1 MGLGMRL
8 LLLRLRRNRGAPLKL
23 RKRLPLYIGL
33 GDPNVKGSLLTS
45 IRYNFRLYFGL
56 RPVGLALRALGGT
69 LG

>member
-8 LLLRLRRNRGAPLKL
+8 LLLRLRRNRGAPLKF

-33 GDPNVKGSLLTS
+33 GDPNVKGSLLMS
-45 IRYNFRLYFGL
+45 IMYNFRFYFRL
-56 RPVGLALRALGGT
+56 RPVGLALRVLGGT